1 MPDDTILLRFQFY
14 TYVHKCPRIAKSFQT
29 SLECI
34 SSSSDLVIKLE
45 FLSFSFT
52 SRFVRRCFLSKRP
65 SLHKH
70 YLASSL
76 SGRKRRQ
83 LNGLPLSAA
92 QTGRAVFP
100 HPAFTRLRYCA
111 GSKMVL
117 DEQDLQV
124 PTRHKAWMMAVTSSH
139 YCAIV
144 YGAVTKAV

>member
-1 MPDDTILLRFQFY
+1 MYLVKKRFNTVSFYILKGHLVNAWCSIVFSCQDDRILLRFQFY
-14 TYVHKCPRIAKSFQT
+14 THAHKCPRISKSFQT

-76 SGRKRRQ
+76 LCPYPTPSHLLFFSEIYLVIEKI
-83 LNGLPLSAA
+83 LLL
-92 QTGRAVFP
+92 VF
-100 HPAFTRLRYCA
+100 L
-111 GSKMVL
+111 
-117 DEQDLQV
+117 
-124 PTRHKAWMMAVTSSH
+124 
-139 YCAIV
+139 
-144 YGAVTKAV
+144 

>member
-1 MPDDTILLRFQFY
+1 MYINA
-14 TYVHKCPRIAKSFQT
+14 PRIAKSFQT

-76 SGRKRRQ
+76 LCPYPTPSHLLFFSEIISRYRKDLAPSISLGMRMASPVATYV
-83 LNGLPLSAA
+83 LSVHVVTITPLKKQNVSV
-92 QTGRAVFP
+92 RF
-100 HPAFTRLRYCA
+100 HF
-111 GSKMVL
+111 VL
-117 DEQDLQV
+117 LFS
-124 PTRHKAWMMAVTSSH
+124 PNT
-139 YCAIV
+139 
-144 YGAVTKAV
+144 